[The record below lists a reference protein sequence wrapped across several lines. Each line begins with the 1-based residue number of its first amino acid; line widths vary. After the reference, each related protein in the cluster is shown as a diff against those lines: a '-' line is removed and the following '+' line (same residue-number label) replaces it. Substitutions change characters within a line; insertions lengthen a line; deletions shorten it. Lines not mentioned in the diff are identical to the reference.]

1 MKRIILLFILMLSA
15 SMGYSQVQ
23 LHQLE
28 PSDGSAIFPVANG
41 TSNRQIYRSVN
52 NVKTLLGI
60 PTSGA
65 VYTDDQNISG
75 SSLVGTALTIGIEN
89 GSSQV
94 INFTGWDTD
103 ASDDFDGAWGS
114 LTGIPADIADGD
126 DNTQLSQEQV
136 QDFVGP
142 MVTGNTETLI
152 SVTYDDA
159 ANEFDFVVEDDLS
172 LYDNTTS
179 GFLTSE
185 VDGSITNEAQ
195 TFSTTGATDPSLDL
209 TAANGSG
216 GGSVTISGGAN
227 IDVTQAGGTIT
238 IAATTAEESTTV
250 TDGNTIDFTL
260 AGTDITG
267 EVILDPAASN
277 VATSSASGL
286 LVTDDLS
293 QYDNSTS
300 AFITL
305 GDLSDNSATNE
316 LQDLDAVAG
325 TNIDDGSLTLNNSS
339 ASVSFETEQFTTA
352 PFTLANSPIFII
364 SVHRNGVYQE
374 LTDDYT
380 VSGSTLTLASGAA
393 FGVGEELTVVYV
405 YE

>member
-1 MKRIILLFILMLSA
+1 MKRIILLFILMMSVVI
-15 SMGYSQVQ
+15 GYSQVQ

-28 PSDGSAIFPVANG
+28 PSDGSAIFPVGNG
-41 TSNRQIYRSVN
+41 ASNRQIYRSVN
-52 NVKTLLGI
+52 DVKTLLGI

-65 VYTDDQNISG
+65 VYTDDQNITG

-159 ANEFDFVVEDDLS
+159 SNEFDFVVEDDLS

-195 TFSTTGATDPSLDL
+195 TLSTSGATDPTIDL
-209 TAANGSG
+209 SAANAAG
-216 GGSVTISGGAN
+216 GGSVTVAGGAN

-267 EVILDPAASN
+267 EVILDPAGNNIAS
-277 VATSSASGL
+277 SSASGL

-305 GDLSDNSATNE
+305 GDLNDNSATNE
-316 LQDLDAVAG
+316 LQDIDAISG
-325 TNIDDGSLTLNNSS
+325 TNIDDGSLSLTSS
-339 ASVSFETEQFTTA
+339 AVNVNFETEQFTGG
-352 PFTLANSPIFII
+352 PFTLANTPIFII

-380 VSGSTLTLASGAA
+380 VAGSTLTLASGAA